1 MTEETMFH
9 LLTGPVGALALCL
22 FAIYFVARWVA
33 THVPIWVDRHL
44 KQIDKMIDSHNNDR
58 EMYKETLG
66 TLTVSLKDLGKEV
79 DVIKDDVKEIKQ
91 AVKTVT
97 KGQ

>member
-1 MTEETMFH
+1 MSEETM
-9 LLTGPVGALALCL
+9 LSILTGPVGALALCL

-79 DVIKDDVKEIKQ
+79 DVIKDDVHEIKQ
-91 AVKTVT
+91 AVKN
-97 KGQ
+97 KQL

>member
-1 MTEETMFH
+1 MSEETM
-9 LLTGPVGALALCL
+9 LSILTGPVGALALCL

>member
-1 MTEETMFH
+1 MTEETM
-9 LLTGPVGALALCL
+9 LSILTGPVGALALCL

-58 EMYKETLG
+58 EMYKDTLG

-79 DVIKDDVKEIKQ
+79 DVIKDDVHEIKQ
-91 AVKTVT
+91 AVKN
-97 KGQ
+97 KQL

>member
-1 MTEETMFH
+1 MSEETM
-9 LLTGPVGALALCL
+9 LNILTGPVGALALCL

-58 EMYKETLG
+58 EMYKDTLG

>member
-1 MTEETMFH
+1 MSEETM
-9 LLTGPVGALALCL
+9 LSILTGPVGALALCL

-44 KQIDKMIDSHNNDR
+44 KQIDKMIDSHNHDR
-58 EMYKETLG
+58 EMYKDTLG

>member
-1 MTEETMFH
+1 MSEETM
-9 LLTGPVGALALCL
+9 LSILTGPVGALALCL

-97 KGQ
+97 KAQ